1 MSHWIVTVIVL
12 LAVASLVGFATLLE
26 VASAIGL
33 WTPLRRRAAGRP
45 DFLKGA
51 SVHITKCYHP
61 SPPGG
66 AIVLMR

>member
-26 VASAIGL
+26 VASAVGL
-33 WTPLRRRAAGRP
+33 GRHSGAGQEVDLIFQRRLRSYNQALLPLY
-45 DFLKGA
+45 L
-51 SVHITKCYHP
+51 V
-61 SPPGG
+61 G